1 MSNTDNDNGLHPLEG
16 DRGVPSVNQ
25 RRGGGGKGWVFFI
38 VIVLVIIL
46 AVLWTVVRLRKGA
59 HDALTPSQKTQ
70 AQQQA
75 SKGFGGRNFG
85 DEGPAPPPLLPAAPA
100 PAPVPASTPEAIAVR
115 PYMPPPVPAPIAQ
128 HSGPSLQDKAYDSP
142 LIVDGG
148 NDAGGGAGGVA
159 GVAGLAGVAGVGGL
173 QGAAAQAA
181 LQAAAQA
188 GGNPNT
194 GPLAGV
200 LTSTKTAASVAS
212 VLQNRQF
219 LMPKGTQIDCD
230 LKTALSSDVPGM
242 TSCVVT
248 RNIYSDDGS
257 TVLIE
262 RGSEVTGE
270 YQSNMKQG
278 QSRIFVLWNRVK
290 SPSGVVVSLDSPGT
304 DALGRSGLDGY
315 VDNHWFERLG
325 AAFML
330 SIVQDAIAYET
341 AKAQSGGNG
350 GTVFFQNSSQTGDQM
365 ASKILDSTIN
375 IPPTISKNQGERI
388 NIFVARDLDFSKVY
402 GIQPQ

>member
-25 RRGGGGKGWVFFI
+25 RRSGGKGWVFFI
-38 VIVLVIIL
+38 VILLVIIL
-46 AVLWTVVRLRKGA
+46 AVVWTALRLRKGT
-59 HDALTPSQKTQ
+59 HDALLTGSQKSQ

-75 SKGFGGRNFG
+75 NQGYGGRQFG
-85 DEGPAPPPLLPAAPA
+85 DAPPMPTFAPQTAAPQ
-100 PAPVPASTPEAIAVR
+100 PASGPTEPVPLR
-115 PYMPPPVPAPIAQ
+115 PWQPQPLAQ
-128 HSGPSLQDKAYDSP
+128 QQQRTGPSPIEKAYDSP
-142 LIVDGG
+142 LIVDDSS
-148 NDAGGGAGGVA
+148 NNGAAVA
-159 GVAGLAGVAGVGGL
+159 A
-173 QGAAAQAA
+173 GAAA
-181 LQAAAQA
+181 LAAAKPA
-188 GGNPNT
+188 EGGNS

-200 LTSTKTAASVAS
+200 LTSTKTATSVAS
-212 VLQNRQF
+212 VLQNRQY
-219 LMPKGTQIDCD
+219 LLAKGAQIDCD

-248 RNIYSDDGS
+248 GNVYSDDGS
-257 TVLIE
+257 MVLIE

-278 QSRIFVLWNRVK
+278 QKRIFVLWDRVK
-290 SPSGVVVSLDSPGT
+290 SPEGVVVNLDSPGT

-330 SIVQDAIAYET
+330 SIVQDAIGYAT
-341 AKAQSGGNG
+341 ARAQNSGSGN
-350 GTVFFQNSSQTGDQM
+350 GTVFFQNSSQTGDNM

-375 IPPTISKNQGERI
+375 IPPTLSKNQGERI

-402 GIQPQ
+402 GIQPE

>member
-25 RRGGGGKGWVFFI
+25 RRSGGKGWVFFI
-38 VIVLVIIL
+38 VILLVIIL
-46 AVLWTVVRLRKGA
+46 AVVWTALRLRKGT
-59 HDALTPSQKTQ
+59 HDALLTGSQKSQ

-75 SKGFGGRNFG
+75 NQGYGGLEFG
-85 DEGPAPPPLLPAAPA
+85 DAPAMPTFAPQTAAPQAASGPAAPLA
-100 PAPVPASTPEAIAVR
+100 LQNF
-115 PYMPPPVPAPIAQ
+115 AQ
-128 HSGPSLQDKAYDSP
+128 QPTMAREQRTGPSPQEKAYNSP
-142 LIVDGG
+142 LIVDDSS
-148 NDAGGGAGGVA
+148 NNVA
-159 GVAGLAGVAGVGGL
+159 AVAA
-173 QGAAAQAA
+173 GAAALGAVKPA
-181 LQAAAQA
+181 E
-188 GGNPNT
+188 GGNS
-194 GPLAGV
+194 GPLASV
-200 LTSTKTAASVAS
+200 LTSTKTATSVAG

-219 LMPKGTQIDCD
+219 LLAKGAQIDCD

-248 RNIYSDDGS
+248 RNVYSDDGS

-262 RGSEVTGE
+262 RGSEATGE

-278 QSRIFVLWNRVK
+278 QTRIFVLWDRVK
-290 SPSGVVVSLDSPGT
+290 SPEGVVVNLDSPGT
-304 DALGRSGLDGY
+304 DPLGRSGLDGY

-330 SIVQDAIAYET
+330 SIVQDAIGYET
-341 AKAQSGGNG
+341 AKAQSSGGG
-350 GTVFFQNSSQTGDQM
+350 GSVTFTNSSQTGDQM

-375 IPPTISKNQGERI
+375 IPPTISKNQGERV

-402 GIQPQ
+402 GIQPE